1 MLKPVKQTLFW
12 TPRVAGILFVL
23 FLSIF
28 ALDVFGETRGF
39 WETLL
44 ALFMHLLP
52 AIALAIAVGLA
63 WRWEWVGAVLFTG
76 FAVWY
81 LAEMRGFPWSVY
93 LILAGVPLLVGLLFG
108 VDWFYRK
115 ELRPS

>member
-1 MLKPVKQTLFW
+1 MLKPIRLTLFW

-44 ALFMHLLP
+44 ALP
-52 AIALAIAVGLA
+52 A
-63 WRWEWVGAVLFTG
+63 
-76 FAVWY
+76 
-81 LAEMRGFPWSVY
+81 VY
-93 LILAGVPLLVGLLFG
+93 QYVSTILAQA
-108 VDWFYRK
+108 K
-115 ELRPS
+115 ELQSIQTL